1 MRPLRPKAHD
11 FVFRVLT
18 GFISYSEI
26 TAARG
31 TAQLVLLWLSPLS
44 LMEGL
49 LFRAT
54 GHSDFALLGDGRLFE
69 AALVPTVC
77 LQLCL
82 MGILLFLAVKV
93 ISPRRRKRKF
103 TTEQNLIK

>member
-1 MRPLRPKAHD
+1 
-11 FVFRVLT
+11 
-18 GFISYSEI
+18 
-26 TAARG
+26 
-31 TAQLVLLWLSPLS
+31 
-44 LMEGL
+44 MEAL

-77 LQLCL
+77 LQFCL